1 MLKAVVVELVDLL
14 LLVVELLVRC
24 SSEALEEIDP
34 LSNHQRLSGT
44 ESMG

>member
-1 MLKAVVVELVDLL
+1 MVELMDLL
-14 LLVVELLVRC
+14 LMVVVLVVCR